1 MSTSERSSTERRLRK
16 RNLRRKTKRIKSL
29 RIPRDPKMTLQR
41 NISML
46 EKTRLSFLSTKVLL
60 ERRRKRS
67 MSLIII
73 NSKLSFLNL
82 LTH

>member
-29 RIPRDPKMTLQR
+29 RIPRDPTMTLQR